1 MWHTTQFEKIS
12 KNIFLPVLYIGSG
25 ASTGIDSQGTRQY
38 YIKIV
43 ITRVNNSNYSDSP
56 GQPRLGRTSSI
67 NKNIKTT
74 KILQPASALDRRV
87 FMLGTREREKRK
99 VKSYS
104 FKIFNQIT
112 HYCLIN
118 KLIKITLQIPT
129 AIRQQIL
136 NISRKALFYVRGT
149 KGSREYCS
157 GQWSDQLCSNTGK
170 ISSIE
175 LGIINLPGF
184 ILISSLLFSTICT
197 LLWQLQLSLLTLDF
211 SHPFSTMTWGQKLF
225 APAVF

>member
-1 MWHTTQFEKIS
+1 
-12 KNIFLPVLYIGSG
+12 
-25 ASTGIDSQGTRQY
+25 
-38 YIKIV
+38 
-43 ITRVNNSNYSDSP
+43 
-56 GQPRLGRTSSI
+56 
-67 NKNIKTT
+67 
-74 KILQPASALDRRV
+74 
-87 FMLGTREREKRK
+87 MLGTREREKRK

-184 ILISSLLFSTICT
+184 YFDFKSSFSNHLYTAMTTVSFNTGFFTPVFNNDLRSKTFCSCSLLSFQTKA
-197 LLWQLQLSLLTLDF
+197 L
-211 SHPFSTMTWGQKLF
+211 
-225 APAVF
+225 